1 MFDIGSVMITG
12 TNRGIGLELVKYF
25 SGQNKLTKVIACSRR
40 LSPEL
45 ESLVKLGENVSHVEL
60 EVTNVESVQKA
71 FTKVSEIV
79 GNGGINL
86 LINNVGMKASNDV
99 GTIGVSEKE
108 MEDSFHINVTGT
120 HSVTRFFYPLLKTA
134 AAANSSMPPCAAR
147 GAIINISSDLAS
159 IANADNS
166 YTVAYRVSKA
176 AINMLTK
183 CTAVDAIQDGVLCV
197 AVHPGWV
204 ATDLGGGMAP
214 LSTKDAVADIA
225 GMIGNCTA
233 DQNGLLISKGM
244 EVIPY

>member
-1 MFDIGSVMITG
+1 
-12 TNRGIGLELVKYF
+12 
-25 SGQNKLTKVIACSRR
+25 

-45 ESLVKLGENVSHVEL
+45 EKLVNGENVFHVEL
-60 EVTNVESVQKA
+60 EVTSVESVQKA

-79 GNGGINL
+79 GDGGINL

-99 GTIGVSEKE
+99 GTLGVSEK
-108 MEDSFHINVTGT
+108 DLNNSFHINVTGSHT
-120 HSVTRFFYPLLKTA
+120 VTRFFYPLLKTA

-147 GAIINISSDLAS
+147 GAIINVSSQLAS
-159 IANADNS
+159 IANANDT

-176 AINMLTK
+176 ALNMLAK
-183 CTAVDAIQDGVLCV
+183 CTAIDVIKDGVLCV
-197 AVHPGWV
+197 AIHPGWV